1 MSASKPMATAIS
13 VPVAPQTQARNAAEK
28 TIAAAQG
35 SKVHSEI
42 DTDSE
47 RMRTTIIRMTSSS
60 ASELDGLVSEIQEV
74 REFLNSE
81 SERVQREIA
90 NYAQL
95 NQRALAVIKMIT
107 QTISPWKST
116 PLEKDEGTLL
126 GEHEAATDAGGTEP

>member
-1 MSASKPMATAIS
+1 MNASKSMATAIS
-13 VPVAPQTQARNAAEK
+13 VTVTPQSQARNAAEK
-28 TIAAAQG
+28 TVTAAQE

-42 DTDSE
+42 DTESE
-47 RMRTTIIRMTSSS
+47 RMRATITRMTSSS
-60 ASELDGLVSEIQEV
+60 ARELDGLVSEIQEV

-107 QTISPWKST
+107 QTISPWKSA
-116 PLEKDEGTLL
+116 PPEKDEGMLL
-126 GEHEAATDAGGTEP
+126 GEHETATDAGSTKP